1 MYWSIANLFIK
12 SQVCTS
18 ISRVFILFYFNFHH
32 FMWIFWFHEFFWILD
47 YFFFTETI
55 NFMDSLNRILAED
68 VVARDPLP
76 PFPASIKVVFT
87 YSATCLL
94 NKTFNSSFCFIGWLC
109 RYCFRRYWI
118 TWSYR
123 ILQCRNRSL
132 WFRIAFW
139 VLCSYQY
146 RYVVLLFFFR
156 L

>member
-1 MYWSIANLFIK
+1 MQIFSSNPRYVLRFHE
-12 SQVCTS
+12 
-18 ISRVFILFYFNFHH
+18 FLFYFIS
-32 FMWIFWFHEFFWILD
+32 IFIISCEYFDFTSFFGFFFIS
-47 YFFFTETI
+47 FFTETI